1 MSISTGAI
9 RPPTGFQEALSKP
22 LILAS
27 ASPRRRD
34 IMRQAGLPFVV
45 RTSAAEQELDT
56 ATSGQ
61 TQDGSGM
68 DNTDTAAACFAL
80 NAARLKAVDVAGD
93 CPGWLVIGAD
103 TVVSVDS
110 HLLGKPVDDSDA
122 ARMLGLLSGRSHQV
136 ITALVI
142 AYSDGSTVRLASEDY
157 VTSVVIFRPLSDQ
170 DIRQYVESGEPTDK
184 AGAYAIQGLGGSLVD
199 RIEGSYLNIV
209 GLPVDKLVAMLHTLG
224 WSLQEAKESQLSDE
238 VH

>member
-1 MSISTGAI
+1 MSISTGPV
-9 RPPTGFQEALSKP
+9 RPPTDFQEALSKP

-34 IMRQAGLPFVV
+34 IMRQAGLPVVV

-56 ATSGQ
+56 ATGRQ
-61 TQDGSGM
+61 TQDASGIDTA
-68 DNTDTAAACFAL
+68 DNTAACFAL
-80 NAARLKAVDVAGD
+80 KAARRKAVDVAGD
-93 CPGWLVIGAD
+93 CPGRLVIGAD

-110 HLLGKPVDDSDA
+110 YLLGKPIDDSDA
-122 ARMLGLLSGRSHQV
+122 VRMLRLLSGRSHQV

-142 AYSDGSTVRLASEDY
+142 AYSDGSTVRLASEEY
-157 VTSVVIFRPLSDQ
+157 VTSVVVFRPLNDRE
-170 DIRQYVESGEPTDK
+170 IYQYVESGEPMDK
-184 AGAYAIQGLGGSLVD
+184 AGAYAIQGLGGRLVD

-224 WSLQEAKESQLSDE
+224 WSLQEAKESQPSDE